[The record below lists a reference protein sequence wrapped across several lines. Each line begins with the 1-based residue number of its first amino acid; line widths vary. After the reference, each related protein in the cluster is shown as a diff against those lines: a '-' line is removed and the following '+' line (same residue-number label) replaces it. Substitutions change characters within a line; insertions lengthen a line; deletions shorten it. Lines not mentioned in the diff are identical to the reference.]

1 MSNVIDFKTRKP
13 ITQGMPPETSEL
25 LSSLSD
31 EEVEPLLEA
40 LSIEI

>member
-1 MSNVIDFKTRKP
+1 MSDVIDIKTRKP
-13 ITQGMPPETSEL
+13 ITQETPSEMSEL

-31 EEVEPLLEA
+31 EEVSNLLEA